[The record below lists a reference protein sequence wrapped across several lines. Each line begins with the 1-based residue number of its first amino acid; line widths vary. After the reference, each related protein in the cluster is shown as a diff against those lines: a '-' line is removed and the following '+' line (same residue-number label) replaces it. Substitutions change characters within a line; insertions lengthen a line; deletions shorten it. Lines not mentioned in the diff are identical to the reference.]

1 MPDRQVKPVLDGK
14 TCEASPVDTSI
25 LQGSPAAPILFAT
38 YLSGISDEL
47 EVAAPGIRGSP
58 PVGDT

>member
-14 TCEASPVDTSI
+14 TCEASPADTGI

-47 EVAAPGIRGSP
+47 E
-58 PVGDT
+58 